1 MCSNRAFRDRLSV
14 LDQAIDTLLAGD
26 LTAAS
31 DTELGEIL
39 SRVESRTRNLAGFTA
54 RLVHEHNRRSHGDER
69 QPTPAPADATAA
81 AEPQIRS
88 DVPCAPPTVA
98 PNRTSRSPAPNGS
111 GIVSGDRSTVARGVT
126 VTAPVRVE
134 RTGDVV
140 VWTIDNP
147 EQRNPISD
155 KATIDAL
162 ENAVREAN
170 RDQSIRVAILT
181 GAGTAFS
188 AGGNVKHM
196 RDKAGMFGGAPAD
209 LRQGYRH
216 GIQRIPKALYHCEIP
231 TIAAVNGPAIGAGC
245 DLALMCDMRI
255 AATTATFA
263 ESFVRLGLI
272 PGDGGAWLLPR
283 AVGMARASQLAFTGA
298 AIDAA
303 TALDWGMVNE
313 VVEPDR
319 LLETALQLAAEIAV
333 NPPHALRMTKRL
345 LREGQHQSLET
356 LLELSAAMQAITH
369 HTADHDEAV
378 AAMLERRAPR
388 FTGD

>member
-1 MCSNRAFRDRLSV
+1 MCSNGRLRDRLGA
-14 LDQAIDTLLAGD
+14 LEQAVDALLSYD
-26 LTAAS
+26 LTMVPDS
-31 DTELGEIL
+31 ELGTAL
-39 SRVESRTRNLAGFTA
+39 ARLESRTRTLVGLTA
-54 RLVHEHNRRSHGDER
+54 RLAHERRHRNGPVPAVPGNAPTREAGHPAENR
-69 QPTPAPADATAA
+69 AA
-81 AEPQIRS
+81 A
-88 DVPCAPPTVA
+88 
-98 PNRTSRSPAPNGS
+98 PNHTSRSSRPTRS
-111 GIVSGDRSTVARGVT
+111 GIVAEDRSTVARGVT

-155 KATIDAL
+155 EATIEAL
-162 ENAVREAN
+162 ENAIRAAD
-170 RDQSIRVAILT
+170 RDHSVRVAILT
-181 GAGTAFS
+181 GAGSAFS

-283 AVGMARASQLAFTGA
+283 AVGMARASRLAFTGT

-313 VVEPDR
+313 VVETDR
-319 LLETALQLAAEIAV
+319 LLETAHRLAAEIAV

-345 LREGQHQSLET
+345 LREGQQQSLET

-369 HTADHDEAV
+369 HTGDHDEAV
-378 AAMLERRAPR
+378 AAMLERRTPR
-388 FTGD
+388 FTGQ

>member
-1 MCSNRAFRDRLSV
+1 MCSNGRLRDRLGALERAV
-14 LDQAIDTLLAGD
+14 DALLSCD
-26 LTAAS
+26 LTTVP
-31 DTELGEIL
+31 DGELGTSL
-39 SRVESRTRNLAGFTA
+39 ARLESRTRTLVGLTA
-54 RLVHEHNRRSHGDER
+54 RLAHERDHRNRRVAAPPGNT
-69 QPTPAPADATAA
+69 PTRDA
-81 AEPQIRS
+81 AETR
-88 DVPCAPPTVA
+88 AAA
-98 PNRTSRSPAPNGS
+98 PNRTSHSPHPNRS
-111 GIVSGDRSTVARGVT
+111 GIVADDRSTVARGVT

-155 KATIDAL
+155 EATIEAL
-162 ENAVREAN
+162 ENAVRAAD
-170 RDQSIRVAILT
+170 RDHSLRVAILT

-209 LRQGYRH
+209 LRQGYRR
-216 GIQRIPKALYHCEIP
+216 GIQRIPRALYHCEIP

-319 LLETALQLAAEIAV
+319 LLDAAHRLAAEIAA

-345 LREGQHQSLET
+345 LREGQQQSLET
-356 LLELSAAMQAITH
+356 LLELSAAMQALTH

-378 AAMLERRAPR
+378 AAMLERRTPR
-388 FTGD
+388 FTGQ

>member
-1 MCSNRAFRDRLSV
+1 M
-14 LDQAIDTLLAGD
+14 
-26 LTAAS
+26 
-31 DTELGEIL
+31 
-39 SRVESRTRNLAGFTA
+39 
-54 RLVHEHNRRSHGDER
+54 
-69 QPTPAPADATAA
+69 
-81 AEPQIRS
+81 
-88 DVPCAPPTVA
+88 
-98 PNRTSRSPAPNGS
+98 S
-111 GIVSGDRSTVARGVT
+111 GIVTGDNGSIVARGAT
-126 VTAPVRVE
+126 VTAPLRVE
-134 RTGDVV
+134 RTGDIV

-147 EQRNPISD
+147 GQRNPISD
-155 KATIDAL
+155 EATIEAL
-162 ENAVREAN
+162 ETAVSAAN
-170 RDQSIRVAILT
+170 RDHSLRVAILT

-196 RDKAGMFGGAPAD
+196 RDKAGMFGGSPAE

-298 AIDAA
+298 AIGAA

-313 VVEPDR
+313 VVEPDQ
-319 LLETALQLAAEIAV
+319 LLEAAHRLAADIAV

-356 LLELSAAMQAITH
+356 LLELSATMQAITH

-378 AAMLERRAPR
+378 SAMLERRTPE